1 MVSNKI
7 RKVLFFF
14 DSRAT
19 FAYSNN
25 VINIFKKNKKK
36 FLTVVSGNYLN
47 KEFGIEKNFFSKH
60 KIKINK
66 NVKFKSPNKNI
77 DSWAKSMGT
86 AICGYAEAIKK
97 LKPDLIVLTGD
108 RVESLSFCIAA
119 SYMNC
124 KIAHIQAGDKS
135 GHIDDLARAAI
146 AKFSHLHF
154 APSLQAIKRLKLWGE
169 DKKRI
174 FFTGA
179 PQLNDLEKIIKS
191 KKKTEKY
198 YVVIFHP
205 IMNETNTLSNQ
216 MKILIKFLK
225 KLDKKIYWIY
235 SNNDYGHEKIIKNL
249 IKIKSNKIEIIKNLD
264 REKFLKLI
272 GNSQGIIGN
281 SSCGIIEASMFHLPV
296 INIGNRQHGRPQ
308 TRNIVNTKCEYNELL
323 KGYKK
328 IKSMNNNFLKKI
340 RNPYY
345 KSKSSK
351 MIYSIIFRYSK
362 KHNIF
367 KKY

>member
-25 VINIFKKNKKK
+25 VVEIFKKKKKK
-36 FLTVVSGNYLN
+36 FFTVVSGNYLD
-47 KEFGIEKNFFSKH
+47 KEFGIRKNFFSKH

-66 NVKFKSPNKNI
+66 KVKFESPKNSI
-77 DSWAKSMGT
+77 DSWSKSMGS
-86 AICGYAEAIKK
+86 AIIGYAEAIKK
-97 LKPDLIVLTGD
+97 LKPDIIVLTGD
-108 RVESLSFCIAA
+108 RIETLSFCIAA

-154 APSLQAIKRLKLWGE
+154 APSLQAIRRLKSWGE

-179 PQLNDLEKIIKS
+179 PQLNDMKRILKS
-191 KKKTEKY
+191 KKKEEEY

-205 IMNETNTLSNQ
+205 ILNETSKLSNQ
-216 MKILIKFLK
+216 IKILLKFLR
-225 KLDKKIYWIY
+225 KLNKKIYWIY
-235 SNNDYGHEKIIKNL
+235 SNNDYGYEKIIKNL
-249 IKIKSNKIEIIKNLD
+249 VKIKINKIEIIKNLD
-264 REKFLKLI
+264 REKFLELI
-272 GNSQGIIGN
+272 RSSQGVIGN

-296 INIGNRQHGRPQ
+296 INIGKRQHGRPQ
-308 TRNIVNTKCEYNELL
+308 TKNIVNTKCKYNELI
-323 KGYKK
+323 KAYKK
-328 IKSMNNNFLKKI
+328 IKSMNRNFLKKI
-340 RNPYY
+340 KNPYF
-345 KSKSSK
+345 KSNSSK
-351 MIYSIIFRYSK
+351 MIYNIIFRYPK
-362 KHNIF
+362 KHSIF
-367 KKY
+367 VKY